1 MADSA
6 HIATDKRIAAMER
19 KLRGIY
25 LRAKK
30 EISEAWDIYMDD
42 VSGEI
47 EEMQREYEDAK
58 RSGDK
63 KEIKKTGKA
72 LEKKKRERT
81 IMDKRYKDVVE
92 RTVQELANVNA
103 IATAYINGQL
113 PPVYALNYN
122 YIAKSLDSAIR
133 GYSFNLLNPNVVR
146 LMIQRD
152 EVKLPERKL
161 DVAKDKRW
169 NMRKINAE
177 VTQGIIQGESM
188 QDIAARLAKVQTM
201 NMNSAITAARIIV
214 TGTENQGR
222 MDMLREA
229 EEMGIIVKKRW
240 IATKD
245 TRTRDWHTELNG
257 KLAKADEPFEN
268 SAGRIMYPG
277 DPSASAENVYNCRCT
292 IGYEVEG
299 FASGK

>member
-1 MADSA
+1 MADAA
-6 HIATDKRIAAMER
+6 HVATDRRLAAMER

-30 EISEAWDIYMDD
+30 EVTEAWGVYMDD
-42 VSGEI
+42 AAAEI
-47 EEMQREYEDAK
+47 EGMQRDYEDAK

-63 KEIKKTGKA
+63 KEIKKAGKA
-72 LEKKKRERT
+72 LERKKRERT

-122 YIAKSLDSAIR
+122 YVAKSLDSAIR

-146 LMIQRD
+146 LMMQRD

-188 QDIAARLAKVQTM
+188 PHIAERLTKVQAMNMDSAIRAART
-201 NMNSAITAARIIV
+201 IV

-222 MDMLREA
+222 MDMLHEA

-240 IATKD
+240 IATND
-245 TRTRDWHTELNG
+245 TRTRDWHAELNG
-257 KLAKADEPFEN
+257 KLAKVDEPFVN
-268 SAGRIMYPG
+268 AAGRIMYPG
-277 DPSASAENVYNCRCT
+277 DPTAAAENVYNCRCT

>member
-1 MADSA
+1 MDAA
-6 HIATDKRIAAMER
+6 HAETDRRLEAMER

-25 LRAKK
+25 MRAKK
-30 EISEAWDIYMDD
+30 EISEAWNLYMDD

-47 EEMQREYEDAK
+47 EEMQRDYYDAK
-58 RSGDK
+58 RSGDR

-81 IMDKRYKDVVE
+81 VMDKRYKDVVE

-122 YIAKSLDSAIR
+122 YVAKALDSAVR
-133 GYSFNLLNPNVVR
+133 GYSFNLLNPSVVR
-146 LMIQRD
+146 LMIKRD
-152 EVKLPERKL
+152 KVTLPERKL

-188 QDIAARLAKVQTM
+188 PHIAERLTKVQTM
-201 NMNSAITAARIIV
+201 NMDSAIRAARTIV

-229 EEMGIIVKKRW
+229 EDMGIIVKKRW
-240 IATKD
+240 IATHD
-245 TRTRDWHTELNG
+245 VRTRDWHTELDG
-257 KLAKADEPFEN
+257 QLKSIAEPFVN
-268 SAGRIMYPG
+268 AAGRIMYPG
-277 DPSASAENVYNCRCT
+277 DPSATAENIYNCRCT

-299 FASGK
+299 FSSGK

>member
-1 MADSA
+1 MDAA
-6 HIATDKRIAAMER
+6 HAETDRRLEAMER

-25 LRAKK
+25 MRAKK
-30 EISEAWDIYMDD
+30 EISEAWNLYMDD
-42 VSGEI
+42 AAGEI
-47 EEMQREYEDAK
+47 EEMQRDYDDAK
-58 RSGDK
+58 RSGDR

-122 YIAKSLDSAIR
+122 HVAKALDSAVR

-146 LMIQRD
+146 LMIKRD
-152 EVKLPERKL
+152 EVTLPERKL
-161 DVAKDKRW
+161 DVTKDKRW

-188 QDIAARLAKVQTM
+188 PHIAERLTKVQAMNMDSAIRAART
-201 NMNSAITAARIIV
+201 IV
-214 TGTENQGR
+214 TGTETQGR

-229 EEMGIIVKKRW
+229 EDMGIIVKKRW
-240 IATKD
+240 IATHD
-245 TRTRDWHTELNG
+245 VRTRDWHTELDGQLKNI
-257 KLAKADEPFEN
+257 DEPFVN
-268 SAGRIMYPG
+268 AAGRIMYPG
-277 DPSASAENVYNCRCT
+277 DPSASAENIYNCRCT

-299 FASGK
+299 FTSGK